1 MNAENKL
8 RIKQK
13 NTDNSPQN
21 SRFRRSDL
29 RRVLAV
35 ELTLVLLL
43 AVVMTLLLYQKDPR
57 PDVTETE
64 VVEIFASMAE
74 DASVLPGGTLR
85 LRRVFG
91 LNAADY
97 DLMVY
102 YMPKETMDV
111 CEFLLI
117 RADASTIDGVRT
129 AMEDRIASQ
138 LAAFDHYGE
147 HQTEL
152 LNKAVIESFGNYI
165 CLIVSETPDEWLTA
179 VKALLEV

>member
-1 MNAENKL
+1 MNTNRTTAPISNGRK
-8 RIKQK
+8 K
-13 NTDNSPQN
+13 NDT
-21 SRFRRSDL
+21 RS
-29 RRVLAV
+29 
-35 ELTLVLLL
+35 LLL
-43 AVVMTLLLYQKDPR
+43 TEALLILLLMVVMTLLLYQKDPR

-64 VVEIFASMAE
+64 VVEMFESMAE

-117 RADASTIDGVRT
+117 RADESTIDSVRS
-129 AMEDRIASQ
+129 AMETRIASQ

-152 LNKAVIESFGNYI
+152 LNEAVIESFGNYI

>member
-1 MNAENKL
+1 MT
-8 RIKQK
+8 RDDVK
-13 NTDNSPQN
+13 NNS
-21 SRFRRSDL
+21 SAIMTEK
-29 RRVLAV
+29 RRVL
-35 ELTLVLLL
+35 LTEFVLILLL
-43 AVVMTLLLYQKDPR
+43 AGVMTLLLYEKDPR
-57 PDVTETE
+57 PDVTDTE
-64 VVEIFASMAE
+64 VGEMFESIAE

-117 RADASTIDGVRT
+117 RADESSIDGVRS
-129 AMEDRIASQ
+129 AMKARVASQ

-165 CLIVSETPDEWLTA
+165 CLIVSATPDEWLTA

>member
-1 MNAENKL
+1 
-8 RIKQK
+8 
-13 NTDNSPQN
+13 
-21 SRFRRSDL
+21 
-29 RRVLAV
+29 
-35 ELTLVLLL
+35 
-43 AVVMTLLLYQKDPR
+43 MTLLLYQKDPR

-64 VVEIFASMAE
+64 VVEMFESMAE

-117 RADASTIDGVRT
+117 RADESTIDSVRS
-129 AMEDRIASQ
+129 AMETRIASQ

-152 LNKAVIESFGNYI
+152 LNEAVIESFGNYI
-165 CLIVSETPDEWLTA
+165 CLIVSETPDKWLTA
-179 VKALLEV
+179 VKTLLEV

>member
-1 MNAENKL
+1 MT
-8 RIKQK
+8 RDDVK
-13 NTDNSPQN
+13 NNS
-21 SRFRRSDL
+21 SAIMTEK
-29 RRVLAV
+29 RRVL
-35 ELTLVLLL
+35 LTEFVLILLL
-43 AVVMTLLLYQKDPR
+43 AGVMTLLLYEKDPR
-57 PDVTETE
+57 PDVTDTE
-64 VVEIFASMAE
+64 VVEMFESIAE
-74 DASVLPGGTLR
+74 DASVLPSGTLR

-117 RADASTIDGVRT
+117 RADESSIDGVRS
-129 AMEDRIASQ
+129 AMKARVASQ

>member
-1 MNAENKL
+1 MT
-8 RIKQK
+8 RDDVK
-13 NTDNSPQN
+13 NNS
-21 SRFRRSDL
+21 SAIMTEKW
-29 RRVLAV
+29 RVL
-35 ELTLVLLL
+35 LTEFVLILLL
-43 AVVMTLLLYQKDPR
+43 AGVMTLLLYEKDPR
-57 PDVTETE
+57 PDVTDTE
-64 VVEIFASMAE
+64 VVEMFESIAE

-117 RADASTIDGVRT
+117 RADESSIDGVRS
-129 AMEDRIASQ
+129 AMKARVASQ